1 LGRVGS
7 VGSHQV
13 TDPKDD
19 QQKDKKKYLF
29 HDPSRFEIREDII
42 REKGSDLKIQKK
54 QN

>member
-1 LGRVGS
+1 LGRVRT

-29 HDPSRFEIREDII
+29 HDPSKLEIRALII
-42 REKGSDLKIQKK
+42 RAKGSDLKIQK
-54 QN
+54 N